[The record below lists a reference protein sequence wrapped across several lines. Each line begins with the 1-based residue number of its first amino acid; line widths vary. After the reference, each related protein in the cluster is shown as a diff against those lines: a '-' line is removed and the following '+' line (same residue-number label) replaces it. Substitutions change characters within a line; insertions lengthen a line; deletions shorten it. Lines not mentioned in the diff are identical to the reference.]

1 MLVLVPALRESN
13 HLFID
18 GLSPAKWRYV

>member
-18 GLSPAKWRYV
+18 GLSPAK